1 MSVAD
6 ELIAFLQ
13 ARPTS
18 DGATVV
24 GWRFEVADGSSLRV
38 GIRDSELGGPYEGP
52 GVALRLGG
60 SLELHWSDGRL
71 TRASADRRAIT
82 DPASALDE
90 WRATAFVP
98 RNGMLPPL
106 AEPAQL
112 PTVEVL
118 DPELAAA
125 VNGDPSTILALLASV
140 GTAASSGGA
149 RRTDAVLRASRTQ
162 RNVAT
167 SRGFRAAW
175 EETAFGLDLWIDE
188 VGGAS
193 YERRALPSSERI
205 VRLSADAVALA
216 SQLRR
221 TEPLPDGARGVLFSP
236 GAVDALIG
244 RFLLPNLLGRSIRD
258 GRSLYTRAEL
268 EARQKVLR
276 EDLNLVIDTTLPFE
290 LATAPCSPEGVPAGR
305 VKLIDGGR
313 LGWPVVE
320 LETAADLGY
329 PPTPRPRGRPHALL
343 ESALPSLEW
352 DEALAL
358 LGTGIVVRDLPGLH
372 TQPTRRAAYALVTP
386 DAQAVRNGLS
396 GGRCAVRLAGSLA
409 DHVSHPSSRLVRISG
424 VTGCGLLVLDG
435 VQLLPA

>member
-1 MSVAD
+1 LA
-6 ELIAFLQ
+6 AFLS
-13 ARPTS
+13 AEPAS
-18 DGATVV
+18 DGAAVV

-71 TRASADRRAIT
+71 TRASADRRALT
-82 DPASALDE
+82 DPRSLLDE
-90 WRATAFVP
+90 WRATAFLP
-98 RNGMLPPL
+98 RDGNLPPL

-112 PTVEVL
+112 PIVEVF

-125 VNGDPSTILALLASV
+125 VSGDPSTILTLLAGV
-140 GTAASSGGA
+140 GTAARRAGA
-149 RRTDAVLRASRTQ
+149 TRTDAVFRASRTQ
-162 RNVAT
+162 RTVAT
-167 SRGFRAAW
+167 SRGFRADW
-175 EETAFGLDLWIDE
+175 EETASGIDLWINE

-193 YERRALPSSERI
+193 FERRALPSPERI
-205 VRLSADAVALA
+205 EQLGADAVALA
-216 SQLRR
+216 SQLMRA
-221 TEPLPDGARGVLFSP
+221 EPLPAGARGVLFSP
-236 GAVDALIG
+236 AAVDALIG

-268 EARQKVLR
+268 AARQKVLR
-276 EDLNLVIDTTLPFE
+276 EDLDLVIDTTLPFE
-290 LATAPCSPEGVPAGR
+290 LATAPCSAEGVPAGR
-305 VKLIDGGR
+305 VKLIEGGR
-313 LGWPVVE
+313 LASPVVE

-343 ESALPSLEW
+343 ESTLPSLEW
-352 DEALAL
+352 DQALAL
-358 LGTGIVVRDLPGLH
+358 LGTGIVVRDVPGLH

-396 GGRCAVRLAGSLA
+396 GGRCAVRLAGSLT

-435 VQLLPA
+435 VELLPA